1 MSDEQVSVQQ
11 KFNWQ
16 RAVIKVGSALIAPD
30 GKDCRTEHLLSLA
43 QFINHSRAKG
53 REVILVSSG
62 AVAAGR
68 SAMPLPGKSTMAQK
82 QAMAAVGQTRM
93 MANWARL
100 FDFPTAQ
107 LLMTHGDIRD
117 RDRYLNIKNTVRELL
132 TFHIL
137 PIINENDTVATDE
150 LKFGD
155 NDNLAALV
163 ALVAEADTLF
173 ICTDVDGL
181 YDADPRRTP
190 DAKLFA
196 EVSEITPQIMQ
207 LGGGSGSSVGT
218 GGMQT
223 KLQAAKKAAANG
235 IQTLIVNG
243 HKASAFELLGKDIVP
258 GTRFLPKQSRSRAKK
273 EWLRHSLKAKGKIWV
288 DKGACDALLNK
299 GASLLPVGVVKT
311 QGQFSAGDAVEIWFQ
326 EAPIATGLSL
336 YDAPELEKIS
346 GKKSAELE
354 GILGF
359 AAHEVVVH
367 RDDLVI
373 I

>member
-1 MSDEQVSVQQ
+1 MTAEQLSQPRTFQ
-11 KFNWQ
+11 WQ

-43 QFINHSRAKG
+43 QFINHSRAQG

-68 SAMPLPGKSTMAQK
+68 SALPVSGKSSLALK

-117 RDRYLNIKNTVRELL
+117 RNRYLNIKNTVRELL
-132 TFHIL
+132 AHRIL

-181 YDADPRRTP
+181 YDADPRKVTTAR
-190 DAKLFA
+190 LFD
-196 EVSEITPQIMQ
+196 EVADINPQIMQ
-207 LGGGSGSSVGT
+207 LAGGSGSGVGT

-243 HKASAFELLGKDIVP
+243 HKAAAFELLGKDMVP

-273 EWLRHSLKAKGKIWV
+273 EWLRHSLKAKGRIWV
-288 DKGACDALLNK
+288 DQGARDALLHK
-299 GASLLPVGVVKT
+299 GASLLPVGVRKVE
-311 QGQFSAGDAVEIWFQ
+311 GQFSAGEAVEIWWEQ
-326 EAPIATGLSL
+326 THIATGLSL
-336 YDAPELEKIS
+336 YDAAALEKIC
-346 GKKSAELE
+346 GQQSAALE
-354 GILGF
+354 RILGF
-359 AAHEVVVH
+359 AAHEEVVH
-367 RDDLVI
+367 RDDLVVI
-373 I
+373 